1 MSELSI
7 LLVEDSPD
15 DADLLLLQLAERGL
29 DARWRRVETEE
40 GMRQALAEQAWDVVI
55 ADFNLP
61 RFSAEA
67 ALAVLQQS
75 ACDIPFIVVSG
86 FIGEES
92 TVQLMKAG
100 AHDVV
105 MKDNLARLL
114 PAIERELREAE
125 TRRAHRRAEEA
136 LRLSEKRLRAITAAL
151 GEAVFVVD
159 PDGLLLMMNPEAEQL
174 FGWRESELLGKNV
187 HDIVHRHSP
196 ESPPIEREACG
207 SFLSI
212 RQGQRQRVE
221 DDLYLRKDGSMVP
234 VAYVST
240 PLFEDGRLVG
250 AVTAAQNISERKRAR
265 QELLE
270 SRRRFQELSA
280 HLQSVRE
287 AERTSIAREL
297 HDELGQMLTALKMDV
312 SWLQARVVADA
323 AIEGKIGGMTRLID
337 DTLDWVRQM
346 SAELRPVMLDD
357 LGLRAAVEWLL
368 EGFAERHG
376 IATEL
381 QAAQTEF
388 RLEKEQGTA
397 AFRIIQE
404 CLTNVA
410 RHAAAG
416 KVVVTLVMDDAELHL
431 TVRDDGQGFDPQAAP
446 RRKSFGLLGIRERA
460 AALGGRCQLDSAP
473 AAGTTVSVHLPL
485 RVDDALDALG
495 SLA

>member
-1 MSELSI
+1 MTELSI

-29 DARWRRVETEE
+29 DARWRRVDTEDD
-40 GMRQALAEQAWDVVI
+40 MRQALAEQAWDVVI
-55 ADFNLP
+55 SDFNLP

-67 ALAVLQQS
+67 ALAVLLQS
-75 ACDIPFIVVSG
+75 GSDLPFIVVSG

-92 TVQLMKAG
+92 TVHLMKAG

-125 TRRAHRRAEEA
+125 IRRAHRAAEDA
-136 LRLSEKRLRAITAAL
+136 LHLSEKRLRAITAAL

-159 PDGLLLMMNPEAEQL
+159 ADGLLLMMNREAEQL
-174 FGWRESELLGKNV
+174 LGWREAELLGKSM
-187 HDIVHRHSP
+187 HDIVHRYSAN
-196 ESPPIEREACG
+196 SPPIAAHLCASLQAIE
-207 SFLSI
+207 
-212 RQGQRQRVE
+212 QGKAQRTE
-221 DDLYLRKDGSMVP
+221 DDLYLRKDGTTVP

-250 AVTAAQNISERKRAR
+250 AVSAVQNIAERKRAR
-265 QELLE
+265 TELLE

-287 AERTSIAREL
+287 AERTGIAREL

-312 SWLQARVVADA
+312 SWLRARVAADE
-323 AIEGKIGGMTRLID
+323 AIDNKIGGMTRLID

-368 EGFAERHG
+368 EGFTERHG
-376 IATEL
+376 VASEL

-404 CLTNVA
+404 CLTNIA
-410 RHAAAG
+410 RHAGAS
-416 KVVVTLVMDDAELHL
+416 KVVVAMAMDDDELHL
-431 TVRDDGQGFDPQAAP
+431 TVSDDGCGFDPAAV
-446 RRKSFGLLGIRERA
+446 RQRKSFGLLGIRERA
-460 AALGGRCQLDSAP
+460 TALGGRCELNSAVN
-473 AAGTTVSVHLPL
+473 AGTTVSVHLPL
-485 RVDDALDALG
+485 RAADEFETTEGL
-495 SLA
+495 S